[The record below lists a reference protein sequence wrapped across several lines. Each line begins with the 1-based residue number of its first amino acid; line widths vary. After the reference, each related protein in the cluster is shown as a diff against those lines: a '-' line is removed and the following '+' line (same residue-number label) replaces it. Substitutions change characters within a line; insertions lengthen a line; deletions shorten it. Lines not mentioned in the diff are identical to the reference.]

1 MTCRPQASSAKHHRK
16 HWPLLIVA
24 ILLVAGIATATF
36 LYLKSTSTKQ
46 SDPADQTNQSTSS
59 KSDDDQSTKPDD
71 QPAPEDPTLTRAK
84 EILAS
89 MTIDE
94 KVGQMFIVRVP
105 TENAV
110 EDVSTYHIGGYIMF
124 GRDFTGETRDQIVQ
138 TINSWQANAKI
149 PLLIGVDE
157 EGGIVNRVS
166 TNRNLRAVPFWSPQ
180 ALYTEGGFD
189 LIRSDT
195 KEKAELLHSLGVNLN
210 FAPVSDVSQNPNDFI
225 YSRSFGK
232 DGAATAEY
240 VRNVVEVMQEQ
251 KMGSVLKHFP
261 GYGNN
266 TDTHTGIAYDNRPY
280 DTFTSSDFLPFQ
292 AGIDAGA
299 SMVLVSHNVVNAID
313 SQSPASL
320 SSRAHEILRN
330 DLGFNGVII
339 TDDLVM
345 DGVRN
350 FAGDAEVA
358 VRAVEAGNDML
369 CCTNF
374 WEQIPA
380 VTNAVN
386 SGRISEERI
395 NESVL
400 RILQLKISLSIIS

>member
-1 MTCRPQASSAKHHRK
+1 
-16 HWPLLIVA
+16 
-24 ILLVAGIATATF
+24 
-36 LYLKSTSTKQ
+36 
-46 SDPADQTNQSTSS
+46 
-59 KSDDDQSTKPDD
+59 
-71 QPAPEDPTLTRAK
+71 
-84 EILAS
+84 
-89 MTIDE
+89 MTINE

-110 EDVSTYHIGGYIMF
+110 EDVNAYHIGGYIMF
-124 GRDFTGETRDQIVQ
+124 GRDFTGKTKEQIVQ

-166 TNRNLRAVPFWSPQ
+166 TNRNLRAAPFWSPQ
-180 ALYTEGGFD
+180 TLYAEGGFD

-195 KEKAELLHSLGVNLN
+195 KEKAELLRSLGINLN

-330 DLGFNGVII
+330 DLRFNGVII

-380 VTNAVN
+380 VINAVN
-386 SGRISEERI
+386 NGQISEERI

-400 RILQLKISLSIIS
+400 RILRLKISLGIIS

>member
-1 MTCRPQASSAKHHRK
+1 MTHRPQARSAKHHHK
-16 HWPLLIVA
+16 HWLLPIVA
-24 ILLVAGIATATF
+24 ILLITSIATVAF
-36 LYLKSTSTKQ
+36 LYLKSTTTKQ
-46 SDPADQTNQSTSS
+46 SDSTNQTNQSTGNKNDDSRS
-59 KSDDDQSTKPDD
+59 TRSDE
-71 QPAPEDPTLTRAK
+71 QPAPENPTLTRAK
-84 EILAS
+84 EILAG

-105 TENAV
+105 IKNAV

-124 GRDFTGETRDQIVQ
+124 GRDFTGKTKDHIVQ

-180 ALYTEGGFD
+180 ALYAEGGFD

-195 KEKAELLHSLGVNLN
+195 KEKAELLHSLGINLN
-210 FAPVSDVSQNPNDFI
+210 FAPVSDVSQNPSDFI
-225 YSRSFGK
+225 YSRSFGR
-232 DGAATAEY
+232 DGVATAEY

-251 KMGSVLKHFP
+251 KIGSVLKHFP
-261 GYGNN
+261 GYGDNA
-266 TDTHTGIAYDNRPY
+266 DTHTGVAYDNRPY

-320 SSRAHEILRN
+320 SSHAHEILRN

-380 VTNAVN
+380 VINAVN
-386 SGRISEERI
+386 SGQINEERI

-400 RILQLKISLSIIS
+400 RILQLKMSLGIIS

>member
-1 MTCRPQASSAKHHRK
+1 MTRRPQASSAKHHRK
-16 HWPLLIVA
+16 HWQLLIVA

-36 LYLKSTSTKQ
+36 LYWKSTSTKQ
-46 SDPADQTNQSTSS
+46 SDPPDQTNQPTSS
-59 KSDDDQSTKPDD
+59 KNDDDQSTKPGD

-84 EILAS
+84 EILTG

-110 EDVSTYHIGGYIMF
+110 EDVSAYHIGGYIMF
-124 GRDFTGETRDQIVQ
+124 GRDFTGKTKEQIVQ
-138 TINSWQANAKI
+138 TINGWQANAKI

-180 ALYTEGGFD
+180 ALYAEGGFD
-189 LIRSDT
+189 LIRSDA
-195 KEKAELLHSLGVNLN
+195 KEKAELLHSLGINLN

-299 SMVLVSHNVVNAID
+299 NMVLVSHNVVNAID

-320 SSRAHEILRN
+320 SSRAHKILRN

-380 VTNAVN
+380 VINAVN
-386 SGRISEERI
+386 SGQINEERI

-400 RILQLKISLSIIS
+400 RILQLKISLGIIS

>member
-1 MTCRPQASSAKHHRK
+1 
-16 HWPLLIVA
+16 
-24 ILLVAGIATATF
+24 
-36 LYLKSTSTKQ
+36 
-46 SDPADQTNQSTSS
+46 
-59 KSDDDQSTKPDD
+59 
-71 QPAPEDPTLTRAK
+71 
-84 EILAS
+84 

-110 EDVSTYHIGGYIMF
+110 EDVNTYHIGGYIMF
-124 GRDFTGETRDQIVQ
+124 GRDFTGKTKEQIVQ
-138 TINSWQANAKI
+138 TINGWQANAKI

-180 ALYTEGGFD
+180 ALYAEGGFD
-189 LIRSDT
+189 LIRSDA
-195 KEKAELLHSLGVNLN
+195 KEKAELLHSLGINLN

-299 SMVLVSHNVVNAID
+299 NMVLVSHNVVNAID

-320 SSRAHEILRN
+320 SSRAHKILRN

-380 VTNAVN
+380 VINAVN
-386 SGRISEERI
+386 SGQINEERI

-400 RILQLKISLSIIS
+400 RILQLKISLGIIS

>member
-1 MTCRPQASSAKHHRK
+1 MTRRPQASSAKHHRK

-46 SDPADQTNQSTSS
+46 SDPTDQTNQSTSS
-59 KSDDDQSTKPDD
+59 KNDDDRSTKPDD

-84 EILAS
+84 EILAG

-124 GRDFTGETRDQIVQ
+124 GRDFTGKTKEQIVQ
-138 TINSWQANAKI
+138 TINRWQANAKI
-149 PLLIGVDE
+149 PLLISVDE

-180 ALYTEGGFD
+180 ALYAEGGFD

-195 KEKAELLHSLGVNLN
+195 KEKAELLHSLGINLN

-232 DGAATAEY
+232 DGTATAEY

-266 TDTHTGIAYDNRPY
+266 TDTHTDIAYDNRPY
-280 DTFTSSDFLPFQ
+280 DTFASSDFLPFQ

-380 VTNAVN
+380 VINAVN
-386 SGRISEERI
+386 SGQISEERI

-400 RILQLKISLSIIS
+400 RVLQLKISLGIIS